1 MFLYTSIKL
10 VCFTLEILYWIRLV
24 IQKLLKIKE
33 RKEQAKES
41 YYYFV
46 TNIL

>member
-24 IQKLLKIKE
+24 IQKLLLKIKE
-33 RKEQAKES
+33 REKNKQKNL
-41 YYYFV
+41 
-46 TNIL
+46 TTIL